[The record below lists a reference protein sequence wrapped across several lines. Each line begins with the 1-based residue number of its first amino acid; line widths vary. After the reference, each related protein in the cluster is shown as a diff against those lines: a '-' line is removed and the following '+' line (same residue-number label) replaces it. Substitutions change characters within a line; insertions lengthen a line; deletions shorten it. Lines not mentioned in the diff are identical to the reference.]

1 MESIAN
7 TQSGF
12 GVTSDEPVRVLVQTK
27 THLVPGGDHH
37 KKWRFMIDQI
47 ALHHWGSKF
56 QKDDRC
62 NEYGTQYAYKNRRCF
77 FLVDHGTSPIGSDD
91 PFHVKIV
98 RYEWTGEEL

>member
-1 MESIAN
+1 MQSTASK
-7 TQSGF
+7 QSGS
-12 GVTSDEPVRVLVQTK
+12 GGGSDEPVRVLVQTK
-27 THLVPGGDHH
+27 THLVPGEDHNA
-37 KKWRFMIDQI
+37 KWQFMTNQI

-91 PFHVKIV
+91 PFHVPIV